1 MSLGIMYC
9 FIIGWVIITLSLIW
23 NIRSYKKDNWG
34 IQWLTTATLVAGIV
48 MVCVAYVF
56 MR

>member
-9 FIIGWVIITLSLIW
+9 FIIGWVIIALSLIW
-23 NIRSYKKDNWG
+23 NIRSYKKENWG
-34 IQWLTTATLVAGIV
+34 IQWLTTATLVGGIV